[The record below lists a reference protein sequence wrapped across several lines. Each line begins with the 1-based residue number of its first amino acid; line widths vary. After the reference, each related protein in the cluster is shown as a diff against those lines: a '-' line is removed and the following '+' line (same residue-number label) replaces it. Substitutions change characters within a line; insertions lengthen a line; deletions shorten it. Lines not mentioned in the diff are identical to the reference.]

1 MKSKT
6 FLATGL
12 TAMTLL
18 SAFPTMTVFAESPSD
33 SAFIPSVNMENVS
46 PRYRY
51 IQSAR
56 YRYIQSAT
64 ISVHPNKSETI
75 YILDIRGTS
84 AVNSISGTATLYKED
99 ASGNYVKIDS
109 EKLSFQGGTVDY
121 TGHLAS
127 SGSGNYKIEFVGTIY
142 TSSGN
147 ESVTFRNFGSY

>member
-46 PRYRY
+46 P
-51 IQSAR
+51 R

-109 EKLSFQGGTVDY
+109 EKLSFQGCTVDY

>member
-51 IQSAR
+51 IQSA
-56 YRYIQSAT
+56 T

-75 YILDIRGTS
+75 YILDIRGHPQ
-84 AVNSISGTATLYKED
+84 SIPYPAQQPCTKKTPPE
-99 ASGNYVKIDS
+99 IM
-109 EKLSFQGGTVDY
+109 
-121 TGHLAS
+121 
-127 SGSGNYKIEFVGTIY
+127 
-142 TSSGN
+142 
-147 ESVTFRNFGSY
+147 

>member
-51 IQSAR
+51 IQSA
-56 YRYIQSAT
+56 T

-75 YILDIRGTS
+75 YFGYKRDIRS
-84 AVNSISGTATLYKED
+84 QFHIRHSNLVQRRRLR
-99 ASGNYVKIDS
+99 
-109 EKLSFQGGTVDY
+109 KLCKD
-121 TGHLAS
+121 
-127 SGSGNYKIEFVGTIY
+127 
-142 TSSGN
+142 
-147 ESVTFRNFGSY
+147 

>member
-51 IQSAR
+51 IQSA
-56 YRYIQSAT
+56 T

-75 YILDIRGTS
+75 YILDIRRDIRS
-84 AVNSISGTATLYKED
+84 QFHIRHSNLVQRRRLR
-99 ASGNYVKIDS
+99 
-109 EKLSFQGGTVDY
+109 KLCKD
-121 TGHLAS
+121 
-127 SGSGNYKIEFVGTIY
+127 
-142 TSSGN
+142 
-147 ESVTFRNFGSY
+147 